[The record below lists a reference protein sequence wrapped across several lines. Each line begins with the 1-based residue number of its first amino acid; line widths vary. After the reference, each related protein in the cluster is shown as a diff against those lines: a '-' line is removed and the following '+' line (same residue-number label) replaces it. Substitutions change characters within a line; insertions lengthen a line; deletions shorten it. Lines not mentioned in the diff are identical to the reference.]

1 MSETTIKLRMATFAI
16 FAPLML
22 QACGTTGGSV
32 VPNGRDEISAG
43 KAVIA
48 FTAQVTDGTAY
59 GNCSVFSGQ
68 SAASAQWFAW
78 AVQEDDVATIVL
90 EVEPG
95 RYGFHRFGCMYR
107 GLQLSTSIRGPDVDV
122 AAGDVLYLGRL
133 IVSDTGMGSAAGYS
147 RMPTS
152 VGLAFVN
159 RDDEDLQALRAKW
172 PLFASRVPETAIP
185 PTWGGEQRYALRPYQ
200 DGVKLVAAPI
210 L

>member
-1 MSETTIKLRMATFAI
+1 MKQRTAALAI
-16 FAPLML
+16 FASLVL
-22 QACGTTGGSV
+22 SACGTTGGSLMQD
-32 VPNGRDEISAG
+32 GREDLSAG

-48 FTAQVTDGTAY
+48 FTVQVTDGTMY
-59 GNCSVFSGQ
+59 DNCSVFSGH
-68 SAASAQWFAW
+68 SAATAQWFAW
-78 AVQEDDVATIVL
+78 PVQEGAVAVIAL

-152 VGLAFVN
+152 VRLAFVN
-159 RDDEDLQALRAKW
+159 REDEDLQALRAKW